1 MKPFYSGLVV
11 CLILTQSASAQQH
24 LQVEQQAEPKA
35 AVFTK
40 YPGKFEIDAD
50 QLQRVF
56 SANIKDSVTIQ
67 LSRNHQFKGVVLDKV
82 QQSPNVTSINIR
94 SAQFSGAMMHLSLN
108 TAPDADQPIRGRI
121 IHPRKGDVMVLTKE
135 DKKYFLVKEEQQFF
149 LAE

>member
-11 CLILTQSASAQQH
+11 CLLLTRSASAQQH
-24 LQVEQQAEPKA
+24 IQVEQQSETKT

-40 YPGKFEIDAD
+40 FPGKFEVDAD
-50 QLQRVF
+50 QLRQLF

-67 LSRNHQFKGVVLDKV
+67 LSRQHQFRGVVLDKV

-94 SAQFSGAMMHLSLN
+94 SLQHSGALMHLSLN
-108 TAPDADQPIRGRI
+108 TAPDAAQPIRGRI
-121 IHPRKGDVMVLTKE
+121 IHPRKGDVMVLTLE
-135 DKKYFLVKEEQQFF
+135 NKKYFLVKEEQQFF